1 MGPGGVVGRSDVVL
15 SIVILFLFIIFL
27 FITTLSFLSPH
38 VAILG
43 GWMVDVVL
51 GFRVRPARP
60 MAVRFRISILGGLM
74 RAPILIAVRVP
85 WWISP
90 FLVPRCICVFP
101 ARPELFVRFVVE
113 IVTYLLLTVPIAS
126 GTTVPSAVLHP
137 LEGGI
142 IIVILRILRI
152 VIHINPIQVTNSVT
166 DIIS

>member
-15 SIVILFLFIIFL
+15 SIVILSLFIIFL
-27 FITTLSFLSPH
+27 FITTLLFLSPH

-60 MAVRFRISILGGLM
+60 MAVRFRISGGLM
-74 RAPILIAVRVP
+74 RAPILIVVS

-101 ARPELFVRFVVE
+101 ARPELFVRFVVR
-113 IVTYLLLTVPIAS
+113 VLTYLLLTVPIAS

-137 LEGGI
+137 LERGI
-142 IIVILRILRI
+142 IIVILRILGI
-152 VIHINPIQVTNSVT
+152 VIHINPIQVINSVT